1 MTYTAEQLQALA
13 PYEEHFAKA
22 LRSNWCPYPGAEA
35 LRTIHRIFTEAT
47 GQKIRLNTG
56 CSHCLLRIMK
66 GAGQYYFEDKASLA
80 AAKTARTK
88 KAKKTEEDK

>member
-66 GAGQYYFEDKASLA
+66 GAGQYYFDDKAYLE
-80 AAKTARTK
+80 AAKPARTK
-88 KAKKTEEDK
+88 KAKKTEEK